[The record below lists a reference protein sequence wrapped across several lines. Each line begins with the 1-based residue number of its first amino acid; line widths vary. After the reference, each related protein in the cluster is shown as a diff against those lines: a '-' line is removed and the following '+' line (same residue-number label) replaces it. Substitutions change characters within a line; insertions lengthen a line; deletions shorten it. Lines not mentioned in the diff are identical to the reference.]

1 MKKKFAVCFSGY
13 PRFVRKTFE
22 KIKENFLDGL
32 GSYDIFANF
41 QWRDDWKETKIHHA
55 FNDKFEVNELRDFID
70 LYTPLN
76 VKKIEVIEPYSF
88 DVSNYEKLSLELDM
102 QLTLE
107 QSRDQFYRSKCQYQG
122 ILDCLN
128 LIENF
133 DDYEY
138 FVRMRTDLIFPN
150 KIDMKNLETDSIL
163 CQNGFVAGWD
173 RRFCDW
179 FFIVPRH
186 QLQFYNDLA
195 NLEEE
200 YKDGIVHMHKLIDK
214 LGKPYGMENHEFYVG
229 VPTTT
234 NYLGSLLKEMK

>member
-70 LYTPLN
+70 IYTPLN

-122 ILDCLN
+122 ILDCLTKQSGEI
-128 LIENF
+128 LIDE
-133 DDYEY
+133 D
-138 FVRMRTDLIFPN
+138 VRIKA
-150 KIDMKNLETDSIL
+150 KICIEKMLDFTANHPELLAKA
-163 CQNGFVAGWD
+163 QHGFVKHIGA
-173 RRFCDW
+173 
-179 FFIVPRH
+179 
-186 QLQFYNDLA
+186 A
-195 NLEEE
+195 
-200 YKDGIVHMHKLIDK
+200 
-214 LGKPYGMENHEFYVG
+214 
-229 VPTTT
+229 
-234 NYLGSLLKEMK
+234 